1 MLSATGVRDSLM
13 TARRG
18 AANEEDTV
26 ADDVIVFSKPYRSA
40 NESVLLQE
48 VLDSGHIH
56 GDGRFTASAATRVQ
70 ELVGGGDVLL
80 TTSCTHA
87 LDMASLLAEIGPGD
101 EVILPSFTFPSAA
114 TAIALRGARIVFAD
128 VDPMTGN
135 TTAELIEPLITP
147 KTRAISIVHYA
158 GVGAD
163 IERVALLA
171 RDRGLLLIEDNAHGL
186 GGEVNGRRL
195 GSFGHFSTNS
205 FHDTKNIHSGEGG
218 ALVINAEPYR
228 ERAEIIREKGTNR
241 SKFLRGQVDK
251 YTWVDIGSSFLP
263 SELNAAVLESQL
275 REFDQ
280 IQAKRFAVWNA
291 YATGLAT
298 WADTAGAVLMHI
310 PEGHTHTAHMFYL
323 LMPDHDGQMAL
334 LAHLRARGVTG
345 TFHYGALHMSPAGMR
360 YGHAPRPCD
369 AARGFSERL
378 VRLPLWPDMTAEQ
391 IDRVLDAV
399 TSFSL
404 STASAR

>member
-1 MLSATGVRDSLM
+1 M
-13 TARRG
+13 
-18 AANEEDTV
+18 
-26 ADDVIVFSKPYRSA
+26 ADDVIVFSRPYRSA
-40 NESVLLQE
+40 QEGTLLQE
-48 VLDSGHIH
+48 VLESGHIH
-56 GDGRFTASAATRVQ
+56 GDGRFTASASARLR

-87 LDMASLLAEIGPGD
+87 LEMTSLLAEIGPGD

-114 TAIALRGARIVFAD
+114 TAIALRGARIVF
-128 VDPMTGN
+128 VDIDPSTGN
-135 TTAELIEPLITP
+135 TNADLIEPLITP
-147 KTRAISIVHYA
+147 QTKAISIVHYA

-163 IERVALLA
+163 VERVALLA

-218 ALVINAEPYR
+218 ALVINSEPYR

-241 SKFLRGQVDK
+241 SQFLRGQVDK

-263 SELNAAVLESQL
+263 SELNAAVLEGQL
-275 REFDQ
+275 REFEQ
-280 IQAKRFAVWNA
+280 IQAKRFAVWSA
-291 YATGLAT
+291 YASGLAA
-298 WADTAGAVLMHI
+298 WAEASGVTLMHV

-323 LMPDHDGQMAL
+323 LMPDHDGQTAL
-334 LAHLRARGVTG
+334 LAHLRERGVTG

-360 YGHAPRPCD
+360 YGHAPQPCD
-369 AARGFSERL
+369 AARDFSERI
-378 VRLPLWPDMTAEQ
+378 VRLPLWPDLTDQQ
-391 IDRVLDAV
+391 INRVCDAV
-399 TSFSL
+399 TSYRS
-404 STASAR
+404 SSAAAR

>member
-1 MLSATGVRDSLM
+1 M
-13 TARRG
+13 
-18 AANEEDTV
+18 
-26 ADDVIVFSKPYRSA
+26 ADDMIVFSRPYRSA
-40 NESVLLQE
+40 DESSLLQE
-48 VLDSGHIH
+48 VLESGHIH
-56 GDGRFTASAATRVQ
+56 GDGPFTATAASRVQ
-70 ELVGGGDVLL
+70 QLVGGGDVLL

-87 LDMASLLAEIGPGD
+87 LEMSSLLAEIGPGD

-114 TAIALRGARIVFAD
+114 TAIALRGARIVF
-128 VDPMTGN
+128 VDIDPLTGN
-135 TTAELIEPLITP
+135 TNADLIEPLITP
-147 KTRAISIVHYA
+147 ETKAISIVHYA

-163 IERVALLA
+163 VERVTSLA

-263 SELNAAVLESQL
+263 SELNAALLESQL
-275 REFDQ
+275 REFDL
-280 IQAKRFAVWNA
+280 IQAKRFGVWNA
-291 YATGLAT
+291 YASELGAWAESVGAT
-298 WADTAGAVLMHI
+298 LMHV
-310 PEGHTHTAHMFYL
+310 PDGHTHTAHMFYL
-323 LMPDHDGQMAL
+323 LMPDHDGQTGL
-334 LAHLRARGVTG
+334 LSHLRERGVIG

-360 YGHAPRPCD
+360 YGHAPEPCD
-369 AARGFSERL
+369 AARSFSERI
-378 VRLPLWPDMTAEQ
+378 VRLPLWPDLTETQ
-391 IDRVLDAV
+391 VSRVCDAV
-399 TSFSL
+399 TSFT
-404 STASAR
+404 TASTVR